1 MRAVG
6 IIAEYNPFHTGHAYH
21 IQKAK
26 ELSGSD
32 YAVVV
37 MSPDFVQR
45 GEPAVFGKYTRA
57 HMALLN
63 GADLVVELPV
73 CYATGSAEYFAEGA
87 VALLSNLG
95 VIDTFCFGAEQAA
108 PELFN
113 AAASVLCEEPP
124 EYTGTLR
131 RLLRQ
136 GKTFPQARSEALIH
150 CLCSDDSSPCL
161 DASGASSPKSGEE
174 RPDPRVL
181 SAFLAAPNNI
191 LGLEYYKALRT
202 QKSGIRPLPVPR
214 KGSHFNSASLDGDY
228 CSASALRKGLAE
240 GTDSAAV
247 LRYIPEHCRALF
259 TDACRCS
266 ITTEEL
272 LPFLVQKLLAMDS
285 FDSISDI
292 SPDLSDRILNL
303 RYACVGKTYGQII
316 ALLKTRQLTDARVRR
331 ALLHLIL
338 DLRTE
343 DILDFRVHGTVFY
356 AKLLGLRKE
365 ASPLLR
371 KVKEHC
377 SLPLLAKPSH
387 AAGFTDPL
395 ARHMW
400 KQDLF
405 ASHLYRSVSAARTH
419 SAFRSEYEISPLIL

>member
-1 MRAVG
+1 MRTVG

-45 GEPAVFGKYTRA
+45 GEPAVFDKYTRA

-63 GADLVVELPV
+63 GADLVVELPI

-95 VIDTFCFGAEQAA
+95 VVDTLCFGAEQAK
-108 PELFN
+108 PELFD

-124 EYTGTLR
+124 EYTGMLR

-136 GKTFPQARSEALIH
+136 GMSFPQARSEALIH
-150 CLCSDDSSPCL
+150 CLCAGRDSASLDDSL
-161 DASGASSPKSGEE
+161 KGGKEK
-174 RPDPRVL
+174 PDLKEL
-181 SAFLAAPNNI
+181 SAFLDAPNNI
-191 LGLEYYKALRT
+191 LGIEYYKALRAV
-202 QKSGIRPLPVPR
+202 KSDIRPLPVLR
-214 KGSHFNSASLDGDY
+214 KGSDFNSVSLDGDY

-240 GTDSAAV
+240 GADREAI
-247 LRYIPEHCRALF
+247 LHFIPKNCRALF
-259 TDACRCS
+259 TEACQSS

-272 LPFLVQKLLAMDS
+272 LPFLVQKLLSMDS
-285 FDSISDI
+285 FDSILDL

-303 RYACVGKTYGQII
+303 RYACVGKTYGQIV
-316 ALLKTRQLTDARVRR
+316 ALLKTRQLTEVRVRR

-338 DLRTE
+338 DLRSE
-343 DILDFRVHGTVFY
+343 DILDFRAHGTVFY
-356 AKLLGLRKE
+356 AKLLGLRKG

-377 SLPLLAKPSH
+377 PLPLLAKPSH

-395 ARHMW
+395 AQRMW

-405 ASHLYRSVSAARTH
+405 ASHLYRSVLAARAH
-419 SAFRSEYEISPLIL
+419 SAFRTEYEISPLVL